1 MSHSSHKSDRA
12 AAYRGLI
19 LGAIAIAALV
29 VTIVKLTNAKYAS
42 EAPAKT
48 SSTSAQVGSNS
59 ALDA

>member
-1 MSHSSHKSDRA
+1 MSHSHESDRA

-19 LGAIAIAALV
+19 LGAIAIAVLV
-29 VTIVKLTNAKYAS
+29 VSIVKLTNAKYAS

-48 SSTSAQVGSNS
+48 GSTSSRVALNG